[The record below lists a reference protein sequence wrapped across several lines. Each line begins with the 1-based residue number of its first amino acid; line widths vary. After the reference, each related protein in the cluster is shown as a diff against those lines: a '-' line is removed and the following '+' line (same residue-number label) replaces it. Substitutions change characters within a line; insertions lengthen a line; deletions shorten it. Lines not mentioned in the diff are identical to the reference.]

1 MFTKLSIPFLTL
13 LACGLLSIAACDRSR
28 VETPP
33 LGVTED
39 SYFSTELEFERALFN
54 AYAKMT
60 DWYWF
65 GGGSTATPNMAPVF
79 HLMGDDITEA
89 SGPYSRWELFSG
101 INPSEGRVTYLWE
114 KTYQLVQRAN
124 LVIQKTEE
132 ADREAFDDPSFLDVH
147 RGEALFL
154 RSLAN
159 FMLFNFYGTA
169 PNVNQR
175 LTSENTDQPR
185 SSGVE
190 LLDQIISDLQTA
202 APLLP
207 ASWDAQ
213 SVGRVDAPAA
223 YGLLTKALIF
233 RGNYSS
239 NSADYAAAVEA
250 FRNISGRSLTAN
262 YTDNFNALTENN
274 SESLFEFQASA
285 APGGDNPWLYNDGAW
300 RGVESMSTYWGF
312 YTVAANAAR
321 NNLVGS
327 PWRVTEKVYSA
338 HGDDPRIAFFT
349 EEDRSFTKYGKE
361 GLDVLTQ
368 SGRPASQNNVR
379 ILRYADAML
388 LAAEGMVRS
397 GGSTAEA
404 IGLINQLRQRARD
417 WAATDTTGVV
427 YTAPEDYDTAES
439 DAATILEWI
448 RAERLIELCGEKD
461 KRWFDLKRY
470 DAVGDLSLQGW
481 GGGIEHFSTDL
492 SADFQF
498 EYPKNLLL
506 PIPQAEVDRNQA
518 ISENNIGY

>member
-1 MFTKLSIPFLTL
+1 MSFRIYTSLSSVV
-13 LACGLLSIAACDRSR
+13 AAACLLTFYACDPER

-89 SGPYSRWELFSG
+89 SGPYGRWELFSG
-101 INPSEGRVTYLWE
+101 ISPSDGRVAYMWE
-114 KTYQLVQRAN
+114 KTYELLQRSN
-124 LVIQKTEE
+124 LVIQKTEQAE
-132 ADREAFDDPSFLDVH
+132 PENFDDPSFLEVH

-159 FMLFNFYGTA
+159 FMLFNLYGTA
-169 PNVNQR
+169 PNINER

-185 SSGVE
+185 SQGVD
-190 LLDQIISDLQTA
+190 LLDQIVTDLQTA

-207 ASWDAQ
+207 ESWEARDL
-213 SVGRVDAPAA
+213 GRVNRPAA
-223 YGLLTKALIF
+223 YGLLTKALVF
-233 RGNYSS
+233 RGNYTG
-239 NSADYAAAVEA
+239 NTADYSAAVEA
-250 FRNISGRSLTAN
+250 FKNIEGRELTPN

-285 APGGDNPWLYNDGAW
+285 APKGDNPWLYNDGAW
-300 RGVESMSTYWGF
+300 RGVESMSTFWGF
-312 YTVAANAAR
+312 YTVEPTAAR
-321 NNLVGS
+321 NNLVGT
-327 PWRVTEKVYSA
+327 PWRVTEKIFNAYGS
-338 HGDDPRIAFFT
+338 DPRIAYFT
-349 EEDRSFTKYGKE
+349 EDDRSFTKYGKA
-361 GLDVLTQ
+361 GLEVLTQ

-397 GGSTAEA
+397 GGNLPEA
-404 IGLINQLRQRARD
+404 IELVNRLRERASN
-417 WAATDTTGVV
+417 WATSDTITDVTL
-427 YTAPEDYDTAES
+427 PEAYDTAES
-439 DAATILEWI
+439 DPAVVLEWI
-448 RAERLIELCGEKD
+448 RAERIIELCGEKE

-470 DAVGDLSLQGW
+470 DAAGDLSLQNWDGSDAY
-481 GGGIEHFSTDL
+481 FSSDL
-492 SADFQF
+492 SAEFQF
-498 EYPKNLLL
+498 EYPKNLVL
-506 PIPQAEVDRNQA
+506 PIPQAEIDRNSA
-518 ISENNIGY
+518 ISENNPGY